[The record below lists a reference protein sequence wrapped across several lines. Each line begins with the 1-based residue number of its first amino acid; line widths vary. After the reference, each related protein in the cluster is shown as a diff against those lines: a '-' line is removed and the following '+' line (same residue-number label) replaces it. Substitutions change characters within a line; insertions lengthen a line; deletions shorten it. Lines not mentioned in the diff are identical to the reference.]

1 MLVSITGNFHQHV
14 KNTSMHK
21 YLLPAIILTLTACQ
35 QGTKQNQSADSTT
48 GPAVIT
54 TTSSPLPWAKRF
66 KGLLAG
72 QHVTVFLQ
80 RSDSSDARGWY
91 VYDAHGAPISLT
103 PEYGRNPGDSIILME
118 GYGPEDHSLRGIVTS
133 DGHFRGKWTGSKNN
147 YDFDLTENNDS
158 AIVFSLVT
166 YKDSAR
172 LFPSNASSPAATTST
187 YLLWPTGGAGEASL
201 TFLQQS
207 FAPGLRTGE
216 SAATYLKKGSEAF
229 LSKYKSNAK
238 EVDSASMNNG
248 PSWRWSAQSGT
259 VVAWNQWPLLAI
271 EEWVYDFTGGAHG
284 NGGSNFSL
292 YDLNRNKKLSMQD
305 VFKGNYKPI
314 LTSALEKSYRKKYNV
329 PAGQSLEEAGLF
341 VKKIEP
347 NKNFFLTSHGA
358 VFSYTP
364 YEIASYA
371 AGQISLFLPWDD
383 IRPVVQEAY
392 LR

>member
-1 MLVSITGNFHQHV
+1 
-14 KNTSMHK
+14 MHK
-21 YLLPAIILTLTACQ
+21 YLLSASILTLAACQ
-35 QGTKQNQSADSTT
+35 QSPKSNQSADSTS
-48 GPAVIT
+48 GPAAVS
-54 TTSSPLPWAKRF
+54 TTSTPLPPPWAKRF

-72 QHVTVFLQ
+72 QYVTVFLQ

-91 VYDAHGAPISLT
+91 VYDTHGAPVSLT

-118 GYGPEDHSLRGIVTS
+118 GYGPDDNSLRGMVTT
-133 DGHFRGKWTGSKNN
+133 DGHFRGKWTGPKNN
-147 YDFDLTENNDS
+147 YDFDLPENNDS

-172 LFPSNASSPAATTST
+172 LFPSNTTSPVAT
-187 YLLWPTGGAGEASL
+187 STSYILWPTAGAGEASI

-207 FAPGLRTGE
+207 FAPGLKPGE
-216 SAATYLKKGSEAF
+216 SAATYLKKGSEKF
-229 LSKYKSNAK
+229 LSDYRSNAK
-238 EVDSASMNNG
+238 DVDTVHMAEG
-248 PSWRWSAQSGT
+248 PSWRWSAQSGD

-271 EEWVYDFTGGAHG
+271 EEWVYDYTGGAHG
-284 NGGSNFSL
+284 NGGSNFSV
-292 YDLNRNKKLSMQD
+292 YDLSRNKKLSIQD
-305 VFKGNYKPI
+305 VFKGNYKPV
-314 LTSALEKSYRKKYNV
+314 LTSALEKAYRKKYNV

-364 YEIASYA
+364 YEIAAYA
-371 AGQISLFLPWDD
+371 SGQITLFLPWED

-392 LR
+392 IR